1 MPFLKTKTGTKMG
14 APGLVFET
22 WESTNLGRPAQC
34 DVPPKREGKM
44 TALLNWKPLL
54 RTNPALL
61 TLLFLLFLRSLLQA
75 ETVPGLGTATF
86 PTSTHSAPAQHDFM
100 RGLLLLH
107 LFEYND
113 AAKSFVAAQK
123 ADPGFAMAYWGEA
136 MTFNHPVWNQ
146 LDEKAGQ
153 AALAKFAAT
162 PEERARRITNP
173 RERAYMSAVE
183 ILYSG
188 TGTKRERDDRYG
200 TAMAHIIEA
209 YPKDDEARLFF
220 ALARLGRSEGVR
232 DVPSYLQ
239 AATISRMV
247 FLRNPNH
254 PGAAHYWIHGMDDPQ
269 HAAGALV
276 AARALSKIA
285 PDAAHAQHMC
295 SHIFLALGM
304 WDDVVQANIAA
315 TTVGNRQAVLA
326 GKTSRHCGHYN
337 YWLEYGYLEQGRI
350 GAAKKV
356 VAACRD
362 EAMGSGMA
370 ARARGAVDP
379 DDASVSSFV
388 EMRSRFLVDTGSWH
402 DEVAGWTVDLGD
414 ALMPQ
419 FNQAFATGF
428 AAAELGDL
436 PSARQSF
443 ATLNELLP
451 QLPAVF
457 DRAEVPPADPGRRVP
472 QIQSLELQAAIL
484 SAEGHLDQ
492 AVAMMQQA
500 VASGQGLPY
509 AFGPP
514 SPEKPA
520 DEFLGELLLKEEKAP
535 EARAAF
541 EASLKRAPRRVES
554 LLGLA
559 RAESAMGD
567 HAAAANIYHE
577 LLQIGK
583 NADPDYA
590 PFEEVRRNT
599 SALSQSAN

>member
-1 MPFLKTKTGTKMG
+1 MPKLPNLKTT
-14 APGLVFET
+14 PGMN
-22 WESTNLGRPAQC
+22 W
-34 DVPPKREGKM
+34 
-44 TALLNWKPLL
+44 ALFVLLLLQIFHPLL
-54 RTNPALL
+54 H
-61 TLLFLLFLRSLLQA
+61 A

-86 PTSTHSAPAQHDFM
+86 PTSTKSPDAQHEFM

-107 LFEYND
+107 LFEYED
-113 AAKSFVAAQK
+113 AARSFVAAQK
-123 ADPGFAMAYWGEA
+123 TDPGFAMAYWGEA
-136 MTFNHPVWNQ
+136 MTFNHAVWNQ

-162 PEERARRITNP
+162 PEERARRITDP

-188 TGTKRERDDRYG
+188 AGTKRERDDQYA
-200 TAMAHIIEA
+200 TAMAQTIEA

-239 AATISRMV
+239 AATIAKTV
-247 FLRNPNH
+247 FMRNPDH

-350 GAAKKV
+350 AEAKEV
-356 VAACRD
+356 LAACRD
-362 EAMGSGMA
+362 EASGPGMA
-370 ARARGAVDP
+370 ARARGTVDP
-379 DDASVSSFV
+379 DDSSVSSFV
-388 EMRSRFLVDTGSWH
+388 EMRSRFLVDTGRWH
-402 DEVAGWTVDLGD
+402 DEVAAWTVDLGD
-414 ALMPQ
+414 ALMPE
-419 FNQAFATGF
+419 FNQAFTNGF
-428 AAAELGDL
+428 AAAEDGDL
-436 PSARQSF
+436 PAARQSL
-443 ATLNELLP
+443 AALNDLLP

-457 DRAEVPPADPGRRVP
+457 DRAEIPPADPERHVP
-472 QIQSLELQAAIL
+472 QIQMLELQAAIL
-484 SAEGHLDQ
+484 SAEGHRDQ
-492 AVAMMQQA
+492 AIAKMQHA
-500 VASGQGLPY
+500 VSNGNELPY

-520 DEFLGELLLKEEKAP
+520 YELLGELLLKEKKAP
-535 EARAAF
+535 EAREAF
-541 EASLKRAPRRVES
+541 EASLKRAPGRSQS

-559 RAESAMGD
+559 HAETATGD
-567 HAAAANIYHE
+567 NAAAAGVYRE

-583 NADPDYA
+583 DADPDN
-590 PFEEVRRNT
+590 ESVNEVRHITATLPRKE
-599 SALSQSAN
+599 